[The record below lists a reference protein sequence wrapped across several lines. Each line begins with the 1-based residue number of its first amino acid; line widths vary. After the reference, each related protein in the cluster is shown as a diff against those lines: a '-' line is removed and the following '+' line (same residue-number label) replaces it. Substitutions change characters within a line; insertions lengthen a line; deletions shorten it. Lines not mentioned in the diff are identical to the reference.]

1 MMPVIVTLAFIVL
14 GRALLSSFGETLA
27 QRAATRTSAQLREA
41 LLAHVVRL
49 GPVWLSGERRGQV
62 ATLATR
68 GVDSVEPYVARYI
81 PQLVI
86 AAVVPLTVGVAIL
99 TQDLLAA
106 VIVAVTAPLI
116 PVFMILIGRYT
127 QSATAKQW
135 STLGVLSGHF
145 LDVVAGLPTLKA
157 FGRERVQ
164 ATRMAQIDKQYR
176 TATLGVL
183 RIAFLS
189 SLVLELVATLA
200 VAVVAVSIG
209 LRLVNGEMDL
219 RTGLVV
225 LILAPEVYLP
235 IRAVGAQFHAAADG
249 IDAAEQVFEM
259 LAIEPAI
266 TGTRIDVPV
275 GEIVVDD
282 VTVTYPGTDVVAL
295 APISLTLVPGR
306 VTAVVGPS
314 GVGKSTLLAVLLG
327 SLAIGCGVGLLA
339 TSAWLISS
347 AALKPQILELEV
359 AIVAV
364 RAFGIGRGVFRY
376 GERLVSHDAAFRAL
390 SRLRLAVYDRLAVVA
405 PAGVPAYRRGD
416 LLERLVRDVDA
427 TQDLPLRVLVPYAS
441 GAVVA
446 LASVVLAFAILP
458 AAGVVLAVSLLLA
471 ATVVPWITSRSAAD
485 AERATAPARGE
496 LNGDVLTLLDG
507 VADLTMS
514 GATKAW
520 LDRLAADDLLI
531 GRLAARRARA
541 AGVAAGLGVL
551 LSGGAVVAMLLVAIP
566 AVRSGELV
574 GVNLAVLVL
583 LPLATY
589 EAVVAMPTA
598 ALALGRVRG
607 SAQRVVEVLD
617 AVDPV
622 PDPALPVDPPVGV
635 VGVRISGL
643 RAGWHEPAF
652 RQEVLAACV
661 LLPLAFWLGRQWTE
675 VALLAGSVLLVM
687 IVELLNTGLETAI
700 DRIGPEWHDL
710 SKRAKDMGS
719 AAVLLSLVLA
729 GGIWMAAIFQRFA

>member
-1 MMPVIVTLAFIVL
+1 MSRPPLDPRLVRYARGVRTLLIGSVVLSSGTAVLVVPQAFCLGDVVSQVFLGGATLDAMMPVIVTLAFIVL

-314 GVGKSTLLAVLLG
+314 GVGKSTLLAVLQG
-327 SLAIGCGVGLLA
+327 FLAPTSGTVRIDGVDLA
-339 TSAWLISS
+339 TLDPEAW
-347 AALKPQILELEV
+347 
-359 AIVAV
+359 
-364 RAFGIGRGVFRY
+364 RA
-376 GERLVSHDAAFRAL
+376 H
-390 SRLRLAVYDRLAVVA
+390 LAVVA
-405 PAGVPAYRRGD
+405 QDPVLVGPTVADDIRLRYPEATDAEVDAALRGAGLDPSTLPDGAATRVGD
-416 LLERLVRDVDA
+416 LASDVSAGQRRRVALARVLLLPSSLVLLDEPTAGLDDA
-427 TQDLPLRVLVPYAS
+427 TEADVIAAVRLLAQRGAAVVVVAHRPSLVA
-441 GAVVA
+441 GADEIVGLDAVAVVA
-446 LASVVLAFAILP
+446 
-458 AAGVVLAVSLLLA
+458 
-471 ATVVPWITSRSAAD
+471 
-485 AERATAPARGE
+485 
-496 LNGDVLTLLDG
+496 
-507 VADLTMS
+507 
-514 GATKAW
+514 
-520 LDRLAADDLLI
+520 
-531 GRLAARRARA
+531 
-541 AGVAAGLGVL
+541 
-551 LSGGAVVAMLLVAIP
+551 
-566 AVRSGELV
+566 
-574 GVNLAVLVL
+574 
-583 LPLATY
+583 
-589 EAVVAMPTA
+589 
-598 ALALGRVRG
+598 
-607 SAQRVVEVLD
+607 
-617 AVDPV
+617 
-622 PDPALPVDPPVGV
+622 
-635 VGVRISGL
+635 
-643 RAGWHEPAF
+643 
-652 RQEVLAACV
+652 
-661 LLPLAFWLGRQWTE
+661 
-675 VALLAGSVLLVM
+675 
-687 IVELLNTGLETAI
+687 
-700 DRIGPEWHDL
+700 
-710 SKRAKDMGS
+710 
-719 AAVLLSLVLA
+719 
-729 GGIWMAAIFQRFA
+729 